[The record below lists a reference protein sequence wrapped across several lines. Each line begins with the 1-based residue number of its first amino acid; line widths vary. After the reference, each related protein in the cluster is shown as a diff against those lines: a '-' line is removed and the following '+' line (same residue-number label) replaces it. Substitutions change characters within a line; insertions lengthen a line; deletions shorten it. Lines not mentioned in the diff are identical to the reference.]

1 MPSGVR
7 ASIGGAVAMA
17 AVSTLG
23 DFAWATWIPEH
34 RPAYGLIHGSLL
46 FLCIGIYLGALT
58 NKPWTGAI
66 AAALIGGLA
75 AASYYVMAPFSGRS
89 IMFVVWIVAW
99 VALGVLNESLKRR
112 EIEIRSALARGAL
125 AAVGSGAAFY
135 LISGIW
141 FPFDPE
147 GWDYLSHFAG
157 WTLAYFSGFAALLV
171 ARKPA
176 RQRE

>member
-7 ASIGGAVAMA
+7 ASIGGAVAIA

-23 DFAWATWIPEH
+23 DLAWATWIPEH

-46 FLCIGIYLGALT
+46 FLCIGIYVGALT

-99 VALGVLNESLKRR
+99 VALGVLNESLKRC

-141 FPFDPE
+141 RPFSPE

-157 WTLAYFSGFAALLV
+157 WTLASFSRFAALLV